1 MTDQELRMLSAAI
14 QSQLADAAVPDEV
27 ILDKVREVPEL
38 LQAKLPSSANLFL
51 AAVSRGRF
59 ELAKKAAAMGADI
72 HWRCEASGIGGNALN
87 AARTPE
93 QAEELLAMGLEI
105 ERNLSL
111 RLPCQNPAVT
121 SASRNEPEMMRY
133 WLQKQSQL
141 FAGEPEYLQQ
151 LFYAAIRVASMFNQY
166 STLAVIIADDQ
177 LFPLLKEIYAGEDT
191 ADSIKL
197 YQSALRRIKD
207 EGLEPRQKELRK
219 VLNARRKELSQ

>member
-59 ELAKKAAAMGADI
+59 QLAKELAAMGADI

-166 STLAVIIADDQ
+166 NTLAVIIADDQ

-207 EGLEPRQKELRK
+207 EGLEPRKKELRK

>member
-1 MTDQELRMLSAAI
+1 MTDLELRMLAAAI

-27 ILDKVREVPEL
+27 ILDKAREVPEL
-38 LQAKLPSSANLFL
+38 LQAQLPSSANLFL

-59 ELAKKAAAMGADI
+59 QLAKELAAMGADI

-151 LFYAAIRVASMFNQY
+151 LFYAAIRVASMLNQY
-166 STLAVIIADDQ
+166 GTLAVIMADDE
-177 LFPLLKEIYAGEDT
+177 LFPLLKEIYSREDT
-191 ADSIKL
+191 VDSIKL

-207 EGLEPRQKELRK
+207 ESLEPRKKELRRI
-219 VLNARRKELSQ
+219 LNARKKELSQ